1 MSRMHY
7 YLKTET
13 KYYQASEKEI
23 KTFELRKNDKN
34 FQIGDI
40 IHLVEIVDGVTSGR
54 QLPPK
59 EIIYIF
65 RDFDILDDLKHGLKH
80 GYCILQLRGD
90 IKC

>member
-23 KTFELRKNDKN
+23 KTFELRKNDRDFKV
-34 FQIGDI
+34 GDMI
-40 IHLVEIVDGVTSGR
+40 YLKEIVNGIETGR

-65 RDFDILDDLKHGLKH
+65 MDFDIVDGLKS
-80 GYCILQLRGD
+80 GYCILQLRG
-90 IKC
+90 I